1 MDGIL
6 NILIVL
12 GFIGFA
18 IYRQLLKPSEND
30 SPKNTPPVPF
40 GMEEVFPEL
49 EPSDPVIYS
58 PPTTPDTLIVKRDSK
73 KTFRETKPREVI
85 TSPLQEEDDAVNSD
99 IDTQSIEEIRK
110 GIIWSEI
117 LNRKY

>member
-18 IYRQLLKPSEND
+18 VYKQISKTEDKPAD
-30 SPKNTPPVPF
+30 KPAVPY
-40 GMEEVFPEL
+40 GMEEVFPEITYI
-49 EPSDPVIYS
+49 PPPPAPPAVKKQSKSDKRFKS
-58 PPTTPDTLIVKRDSK
+58 TLND
-73 KTFRETKPREVI
+73 TKPGEVLI
-85 TSPLQEEDDAVNSD
+85 EPLEEDGSVNSD
-99 IDTQSIEEIRK
+99 IDTHSIDEIRK